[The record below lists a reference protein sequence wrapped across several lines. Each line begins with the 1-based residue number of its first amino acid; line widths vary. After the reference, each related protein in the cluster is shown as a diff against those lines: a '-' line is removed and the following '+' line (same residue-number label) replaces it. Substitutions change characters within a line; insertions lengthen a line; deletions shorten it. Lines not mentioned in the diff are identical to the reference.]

1 MLTGR
6 CSCAIS
12 ERPTSSLF
20 ALLSLFR
27 PLSPTIPVHPRNAP
41 VSPIIPVHTQKQGG
55 GAYPSYDQSFHLG
68 NALARTNPSALLFRG
83 AFFFGGR
90 SFSSDIKPRPQ
101 PGFTPPGGS
110 RRHPF
115 SRTMGNCCPK
125 SRTPSYI
132 YHYITYHCRAAD
144 IFAPRAARW
153 AAGTMYRAPTG
164 GKTGG
169 MAGHETRATNHGS
182 RVTKHGSR
190 TTNHEPRTTSPQDW
204 RKLSLSAI
212 LSCTHAVVR
221 ESPPNSGTCP

>member
-101 PGFTPPGGS
+101 PGFTPPGWEQKAPFLPHHGQLLPYESYPLLYLPLHYVSLWGRRHFRPKSGPVGRGHDVSCPYGRENRRDGGS
-110 RRHPF
+110 R
-115 SRTMGNCCPK
+115 N
-125 SRTPSYI
+125 
-132 YHYITYHCRAAD
+132 
-144 IFAPRAARW
+144 
-153 AAGTMYRAPTG
+153 
-164 GKTGG
+164 
-169 MAGHETRATNHGS
+169 AGHEP
-182 RVTKHGSR
+182 RVTSHEAR
-190 TTNHEPRTTSPQDW
+190 VTNHEPRTTN
-204 RKLSLSAI
+204 
-212 LSCTHAVVR
+212 HV
-221 ESPPNSGTCP
+221 PPRLAQTFALGYP